1 MRSWILPAVYVFLG
15 IVSCIT
21 LSSVAPTL
29 AQKQLQAFVLGG
41 VLIAA
46 LSQLPFS
53 LFLRLRWP
61 LYILNILL
69 LVLPLFVFASTR
81 NTHRWI
87 DIGGLTYQPSQT
99 AGLLALGVI
108 LITLTS
114 AREITMG
121 TISKILLLAAIPI
134 GLVFAA
140 PDLGSAVLVAVT
152 LLSPLFFVSL
162 KWTRIVP
169 FIVLGLLGVV
179 IAWFFF
185 LAPYQRERLLVF
197 IGGEKTENYNAHQAL
212 IAVGSGELLGRGIGK
227 GVQSHLRFLPER
239 QTDFIF
245 ASFAEEFGFIGCSVL
260 IGTYL
265 ILIIF
270 LWYIS
275 AYVHTLAGKLWMLST
290 AVLFLVQVSI
300 NIHMNLGLL
309 PITGVTLPFM
319 SYGGSS
325 IVALSLLLGINQ
337 QLVLTS
343 EKKVTLHIT

>member
-29 AQKQLQAFVLGG
+29 AQKQLQAFILGG

-61 LYILNILL
+61 LYVLNIILL
-69 LVLPLFVFASTR
+69 LLPLFVFASTR

-108 LITLTS
+108 LITLTG
-114 AREITMG
+114 AREVTMG
-121 TISKILLLAAIPI
+121 TLGKVLSLAALPI

-140 PDLGSAVLVAVT
+140 PDLGSAVLAAVT
-152 LLSPLFFVSL
+152 VLSPLFFTPL
-162 KWTRIVP
+162 KWMHILP
-169 FIVLGLLGVV
+169 FFALALLGAV
-179 IAWFFF
+179 IGWFFF
-185 LAPYQRERLLVF
+185 LAPYQQERLLVF

-212 IAVGSGELLGRGIGK
+212 IAVGSGELFGRGIGK

-265 ILIIF
+265 ILIVF

-275 AYVHTLAGKLWMLST
+275 KYVHTLAGKLWMMST
-290 AVLFLVQVSI
+290 AVVFLVQVSI

-325 IVALSLLLGINQ
+325 ILALSLLLGINQ